1 MQTITGKDNRWLKI
15 LRAVATKKGRKQY
28 GCYLAEGLRLCGEV
42 LDQSLPVLQTLFS
55 ESALEDSRFAA
66 LCARAEQ
73 AGLPVAAVR
82 NGLLESACATDHPQG
97 VAMLLPLPEPL
108 PLPWV
113 EGGCYA
119 YADGIR
125 DPGNLGTIIRTA
137 RAAGVQGLLLSP
149 DSADPLNPKTVRSA
163 MGASLRLPIRC
174 CAAPEEA
181 RQILADLGC
190 SILVAAAEGRDI
202 LSCGPLLQQTHCW
215 VLGSEAEGA
224 SAFWREQAQALVRL
238 PMEPGSESLNVASAA
253 AVLFYQSRF
262 ARASLSPDL

>member
-42 LDQSLPVLQTLFS
+42 LDQSLPVLQTLVS
-55 ESALEDSRFAA
+55 ESALADPRFVELAA
-66 LCARAEQ
+66 QAEQ
-73 AGLPVAAVR
+73 AGLSVSVVQDR
-82 NGLLESACATDHPQG
+82 LFQSACATEHPQG

-108 PLPWV
+108 PLPRV

-119 YADGIR
+119 YADGVR

-174 CAAPEEA
+174 CATPEAA